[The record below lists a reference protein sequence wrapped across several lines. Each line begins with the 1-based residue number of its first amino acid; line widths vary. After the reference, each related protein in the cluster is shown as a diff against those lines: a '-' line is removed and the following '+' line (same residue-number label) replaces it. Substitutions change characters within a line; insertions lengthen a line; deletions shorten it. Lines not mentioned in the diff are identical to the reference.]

1 MQHWV
6 DFKDLIAGTSGFD
19 RGSLHVLASV
29 PLHVVC
35 ALLLRRPLTSLW
47 PWLLVLAIAGG
58 NEAASGYADGRLE
71 DWEIPGSLRDLL
83 LVMALPT
90 FLAIALRLRLLSPAG
105 RRPPPSRTLP
115 MLPVSTSPR
124 EIIVDAEFEEI
135 R

>member
-6 DFKDLIAGTSGFD
+6 DFKDLIVGSSGFD

-29 PLHVVC
+29 PLQVVC
-35 ALLLRRPLTSLW
+35 ALLLRRPITSFW
-47 PWLLVLAIAGG
+47 PWLLVLALAVV

-90 FLAIALRLRLLSPAG
+90 FLAIALRLRPLSPAG

-115 MLPVSTSPR
+115 MLPVSASPR